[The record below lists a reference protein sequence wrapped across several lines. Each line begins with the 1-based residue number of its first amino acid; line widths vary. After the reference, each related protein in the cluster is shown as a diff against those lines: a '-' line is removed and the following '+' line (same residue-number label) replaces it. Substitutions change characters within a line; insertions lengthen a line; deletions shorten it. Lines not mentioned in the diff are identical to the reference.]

1 MTRVADTHVP
11 DEVYESARIVFSDQE
26 LVDLTM
32 AVVVINGWNR
42 LMVAFRVPPALAQ
55 SVPRL

>member
-1 MTRVADTHVP
+1 VTLIADSHVP
-11 DEVYESARIVFSDQE
+11 DDVYETARAEFSEQE

-42 LMVAFRVPPALAQ
+42 LMVSFRIPPAVT
-55 SVPRL
+55 SNN